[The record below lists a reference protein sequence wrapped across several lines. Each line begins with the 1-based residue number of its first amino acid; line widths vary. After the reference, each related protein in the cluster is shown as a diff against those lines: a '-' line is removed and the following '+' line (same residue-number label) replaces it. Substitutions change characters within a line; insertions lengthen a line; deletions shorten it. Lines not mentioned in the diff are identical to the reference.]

1 MSNENDNTVIDEA
14 TSDDSNG
21 ANDIEGSK
29 SSNSNDSESVLI
41 VNTLLTYAEYCMSCA
56 SPDNMRQVLCSHFTI
71 DEITDAKEILWDSF
85 DLGELPKRAN
95 SANRSACEAHI
106 SDIMNALYSM
116 DSSAVKHTFYVDPKG
131 IARLPRFNPENLNVV
146 ALDQRVAELNEMC
159 SVMQAQINSY
169 RSLSMQ
175 CNDRMDSIGTILQQ
189 HTNALRDVRGH
200 PFPAVFMAPSKSVN
214 DTKSSPTAVVTMPSY
229 ATAVSSNQS
238 DMRSSSNMT
247 SLATHS
253 AMTSPLS
260 CRPLDVRSRSP
271 QKQNNNSE
279 SVPIPTHITSPP
291 VHIDNP
297 SVSGIS
303 GDDGFQKPA
312 EHQRRERKQEKRRNK
327 VVHGSAEHRDG
338 GFRGAPKTPVCDLF
352 IYHVEHDSTVH
363 DLRNYLT
370 NRGINITKLRI
381 DVTSHV
387 DAYFKSFRIIA
398 PMEQI
403 DSLLSSELWPRDV
416 RIKEYVSP
424 RNKRSGQFP
433 NKQFNRRQ

>member
-1 MSNENDNTVIDEA
+1 MTMSDENDNTVIDEV
-14 TSDDSNG
+14 TSDANND
-21 ANDIEGSK
+21 ANDTEGSK
-29 SSNSNDSESVLI
+29 SSNSSDSEPVLI

-116 DSSAVKHTFYVDPKG
+116 DSSAVKHTFYIDPKG

-189 HTNALRDVRGH
+189 HTNALRGH
-200 PFPAVFMAPSKSVN
+200 PFPAVYVAPANPVN
-214 DTKSSPTAVVTMPSY
+214 DTKSSPTAVVTRPSY
-229 ATAVSSNQS
+229 ATSVSSNKS
-238 DMRSSSNMT
+238 DMR

-260 CRPLDVRSRSP
+260 CRPTDVRSSPP
-271 QKQNNNSE
+271 QKQNNNSGA
-279 SVPIPTHITSPP
+279 VPIPTYITSPP
-291 VHIDNP
+291 VSIDN
-297 SVSGIS
+297 SSASGIS
-303 GDDGFQKPA
+303 GEDGFQKPA
-312 EHQRRERKQEKRRNK
+312 EHQRRERKQEKRRTK

-416 RIKEYVSP
+416 RIKEYVPP
-424 RNKRSGQFP
+424 RNKRSGQFS
-433 NKQFNRRQ
+433 NKQFNRR